1 MIIDLP
7 TKRRPMRYHSGKHFS
22 EFYVYKM
29 AAKINWHKYGTK
41 SRHYRPR

>member
-7 TKRRPMRYHSGKHFS
+7 TKRMRYHSGKHFS

-29 AAKINWHKYGTK
+29 AAKINWHEYGTNHVTIALGE
-41 SRHYRPR
+41 R